1 MRKILALA
9 VLITAFAASESFAQS
24 GNAAAPVTITVTATV
39 TVTNVRGLTFGTH
52 VQDSTAATVNANSG
66 GNNAAY
72 FTLQT
77 SANHISTVTYSN
89 LPMTYTTGTINWVPS
104 LVGSS
109 IAANQASAASV
120 SSGSTVTTNGSGYFY
135 FWVGGTTDPITN
147 TLPSGGYSGTFT
159 LTVAY

>member
-1 MRKILALA
+1 MKKLLAIA

-24 GNAAAPVTITVTATV
+24 GNAAAAVTITVTATV
-39 TVTNVRGLTFGTH
+39 TVTNIRGLTFGTH

-66 GNNAAY
+66 GTNAAY

-77 SANHISTVTYSN
+77 SANHLSTVTYSSTA
-89 LPMTYTTGTINWVPS
+89 MTYTTGTINWTPS

-109 IAANQASAASV
+109 SVANQISAASV

-147 TLPSGGYSGTFT
+147 TLPAGGYSGTFT
-159 LTVAY
+159 LNVAY